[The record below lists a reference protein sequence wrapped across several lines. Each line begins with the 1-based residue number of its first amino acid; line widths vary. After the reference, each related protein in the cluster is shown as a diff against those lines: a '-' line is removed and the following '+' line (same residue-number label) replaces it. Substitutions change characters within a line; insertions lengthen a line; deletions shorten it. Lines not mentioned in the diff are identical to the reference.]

1 MKRIITCL
9 IAGSVA
15 VAVLPAADASTSADR
30 AEQRAERAIA
40 PLRAQS
46 TACFKATFNPRTR
59 NVPSQYA
66 CVITVASA
74 PGETCIVTVT
84 VTERTRPRRVSA
96 KVTIPLRCFATPA
109 PPGQI

>member
-1 MKRIITCL
+1 MTRITTCL
-9 IAGSVA
+9 IAASVA
-15 VAVLPAADASTSADR
+15 AAALPAAADASMSTAGAR
-30 AEQRAERAIA
+30 QHAERAIA

-46 TACFKATFNPRTR
+46 TACFKATFDQRTR
-59 NVPSQYA
+59 KVPSQYA

-84 VTERTRPRRVSA
+84 VAERDRRRVSA

-109 PPGQI
+109 PLGPI